1 MDPAYQDLGANT
13 FHPFQRLPIELRN
26 IIWRASFPP
35 GRRIKV
41 AFKLCGYLCKGKYSQ
56 PQTTHPAPV
65 TFHVNKES
73 RAESMRHHES
83 LFGFNTAGIELAPV
97 YFRAAVDTL
106 MISELLVFDHS
117 EGHLERL
124 FPTVRLQNILFLEL
138 HNPCWVNKTLYQKAL
153 LTHGDDRSELE
164 KYIKNVDE
172 TGWYSILGEALLHP
186 QSLVMQRFPNL
197 KRLTFVVDEEDKYK
211 DRNYL
216 VAAVHVERCLGD
228 VRAWYKREKEL
239 NLGFEIPEIDVRHE
253 TVSLSTIGT
262 GIGSD

>member
-1 MDPAYQDLGANT
+1 MNPAYQDIGANV
-13 FHPFQRLPIELRN
+13 FPLFPKLPIELRN
-26 IIWRASFPP
+26 MIWRASFPP

-83 LFGFNTAGIELAPV
+83 LFGFNTAGIEIAPV

-124 FPTVRLQNILFLEL
+124 FPTMRLQNILFLEL

-197 KRLTFVVDEEDKYK
+197 KRLTFVVDEEDMT
-211 DRNYL
+211 RNHL
-216 VAAVHVERCLGD
+216 NEEVQVERCLSEI
-228 VRAWYKREKEL
+228 RAWYEREKEL
-239 NLGFEIPEIDVRHE
+239 NPSVEIPEIDVCHE
-253 TVSLSTIGT
+253 TVPLFHKM
-262 GIGSD
+262 DDYWW